1 MNIVF
6 NSSRNRRRAGYALLI
21 TMALATAATVLLT
34 GVMDWSMQNSTLAA
48 RNDEYFTT
56 TYAAE
61 AATEKARA
69 AMTADFQNYGAG
81 QVSANMTAYKNL
93 MPTASDS
100 YYWTN
105 YTFSGGSNLNTM
117 IITNTGS
124 SSSNVLG
131 APFTGLTM

>member
-69 AMTADFQNYGAG
+69 AITADFQNYGSG
-81 QVSANMTAYKNL
+81 QVAANLSSYQNL
-93 MPTASDS
+93 MPTTNDS
-100 YYWTN
+100 AYWGN
-105 YTFSGGSNLNTM
+105 YTFSGGSTVGRM
-117 IITNTGS
+117 I
-124 SSSNVLG
+124 
-131 APFTGLTM
+131 